1 LLPNQTDHLKAV
13 LKSTH
18 QLHAMIRDLLEATR
32 AESGKLRIE
41 RRCIDIQELV
51 QQAVTMMQPTA
62 GEKRVNLELVVD
74 PAVPIVYADPDRA
87 LEVLVNLI
95 DNAIKFTPA
104 NGAVTVKAAIVET
117 DPSAV
122 YVSVSDSGRG
132 IPQEA
137 LPRVFERLYQDPNAV
152 DGNRT
157 GLGLGLYIA
166 KEIVTLHG
174 GRMWVASE
182 PESGSTFSFT
192 LPLYSL
198 AKLLLPVITHQGR
211 LRDDLVLLRVEL
223 APLSRALRGSWKE
236 VCQQCL
242 ERLRRCIYVDKDLV
256 LPPMETSGADE
267 TFFVVASTDM
277 EKVNIMMERI
287 RDQVG
292 GLPKLKSS
300 GTLRVT
306 AETIPGPPA
315 ADPRTLEQQVW
326 GVADFVTELVQQ
338 GLRSKAM
345 AH

>member
-1 LLPNQTDHLKAV
+1 
-13 LKSTH
+13 
-18 QLHAMIRDLLEATR
+18 
-32 AESGKLRIE
+32 
-41 RRCIDIQELV
+41 
-51 QQAVTMMQPTA
+51 
-62 GEKRVNLELVVD
+62 
-74 PAVPIVYADPDRA
+74 
-87 LEVLVNLI
+87 
-95 DNAIKFTPA
+95 
-104 NGAVTVKAAIVET
+104 
-117 DPSAV
+117 
-122 YVSVSDSGRG
+122 
-132 IPQEA
+132 
-137 LPRVFERLYQDPNAV
+137 
-152 DGNRT
+152 
-157 GLGLGLYIA
+157 
-166 KEIVTLHG
+166 
-174 GRMWVASE
+174 
-182 PESGSTFSFT
+182 
-192 LPLYSL
+192 
-198 AKLLLPVITHQGR
+198 